1 MIFMQMVLPIRRQLQ
16 MTRKTNVLLGMVGG
30 RYCCISG
37 CQNGAGMHSVIEL
50 QGRYEIHP
58 ETGNEPW
65 MLYICNNHFELEN
78 RIYDFSSTTEPQMP
92 KQLTQLACSI
102 CHQSKVLYNQNNCN
116 CSKQLH

>member
-1 MIFMQMVLPIRRQLQ
+1 
-16 MTRKTNVLLGMVGG
+16 
-30 RYCCISG
+30 
-37 CQNGAGMHSVIEL
+37 MHSVTEL

-65 MLYICNNHFELEN
+65 MLYVCNNHFELEN

-102 CHQSKVLYNQNNCN
+102 CHHSKVLYNQNNCN